1 MLPLV
6 SVLGATVEEARADD
20 GRAIRFKISGGFAI
34 ECSSNASYEAWKL
47 EGTNVT
53 SIDVRLFKCTS
64 GIYA

>member
-20 GRAIRFKISGGFAI
+20 GRAIRFKDIRRI
-34 ECSSNASYEAWKL
+34 RDRYSSNASYEAWKL